1 MNNQDKEKNFI
12 SAVVYLGPE
21 EEDVQGFFAELVNRL
36 EEHFAQYE
44 LVVVDDCAPAGA
56 LERLRTFATGMA
68 KPLTILHMSLRQG
81 VEQCMNAGLDISIGD
96 YVYEFDHPGMNWD
109 SALIWEAYR
118 KAMEGNDIV
127 NVCPARISGPSQL
140 FYRLFNRYSG
150 SAYRLRT
157 EAFRLVSRRAINKVH
172 AVSAYLPYRKAAYAA
187 SGLRMG
193 TLEYSGKADHTRD
206 LDLAINSLL
215 LYTSAGYRIS
225 FGITLVMFVLA
236 LAELLY
242 TLGITVAGHPVEG
255 WTTTMFVITCG
266 FSGLFAI
273 MTLVV
278 KYLSLILNAV
288 FKKQQYF
295 VESIEK
301 IQK

>member
-1 MNNQDKEKNFI
+1 MNNQEKEKNFV
-12 SAVVYLGPE
+12 SAVVYLGQGGG
-21 EEDVQGFFAELVNRL
+21 DVQGFFTELSARL
-36 EEHFAQYE
+36 EEHFVQYE
-44 LVVVDDCAPAGA
+44 LVVVNDCAPASA
-56 LERLRTFATGMA
+56 LERLREFAAQMA

-96 YVYEFDHPGMNWD
+96 YVYEFDDIGMNWD
-109 SALIWEAYR
+109 SSLIWEAYR

-127 NVCPARISGPSQL
+127 NVCPSRCGGRSRL
-140 FYRLFNRYSG
+140 FYWLFNQYSG

-157 EAFRLVSRRAINKVH
+157 EAFRLVSRRAVNKVH
-172 AVSAYLPYRKAAYAA
+172 AISSYLPYRKAAYAA
-187 SGLRMG
+187 SGLKMG
-193 TLEYSGKADHTRD
+193 TLEYQGQEAHFQD
-206 LDLAINSLL
+206 LNLGINSLL
-215 LYTSAGYRIS
+215 LYTAAGYRIS
-225 FGITLVMFVLA
+225 FGITLAMLLLA
-236 LAELLY
+236 LAELVY
-242 TLGITVAGHPVEG
+242 TLAVTVAGHPIEG

-278 KYLSLILNAV
+278 KYLSLILDAV

>member
-1 MNNQDKEKNFI
+1 MNNQEKEKNFV

-21 EEDVQGFFAELVNRL
+21 GGDVQGFFTELSDRL

-44 LVVVDDCAPAGA
+44 LVVVNDCAPASA
-56 LERLRTFATGMA
+56 LERLREFAAQMT

-96 YVYEFDHPGMNWD
+96 YVYEFDDIRMNWD
-109 SALIWEAYR
+109 SSLIWEAYR

-127 NVCPARISGPSQL
+127 NVCPSRSGGRSRL

-157 EAFRLVSRRAINKVH
+157 EAFRLVSRRAVNKVH

-187 SGLRMG
+187 SGLKMG
-193 TLEYSGKADHTRD
+193 TLEYQGQAVHFQD
-206 LDLAINSLL
+206 LDLGVNSLL
-215 LYTSAGYRIS
+215 LYTTAGYRIS
-225 FGITLVMFVLA
+225 FGITLAMLVLA
-236 LAELLY
+236 LAELVY
-242 TLGITVAGHPVEG
+242 TLAVTVAGHPIEG

-278 KYLSLILNAV
+278 KYLSLILDTV

>member
-12 SAVVYLGPE
+12 SAVVYLGQE
-21 EEDVQGFFAELVNRL
+21 TGDVQGFFTELTARL

-44 LVVVDDCAPAGA
+44 LVVVEDCAPAQA
-56 LERLRTFATGMA
+56 LELLREFAA
-68 KPLTILHMSLRQG
+68 RQPKPLTILHMSLRQG

-96 YVYEFDHPGMNWD
+96 YVYEFDSTKMNWD
-109 SALIWEAYR
+109 SSLIWGAYR

-127 NVCPARISGPSQL
+127 NVCPSRSGGMSRL
-140 FYRLFNRYSG
+140 FYTLFNRYSG
-150 SAYRLRT
+150 SAYSLRT

-172 AVSAYLPYRKAAYAA
+172 AVSTYLPYRKAAYAA
-187 SGLRMG
+187 SGLKMG
-193 TLEYSGKADHTRD
+193 TLEYEGQAGQTRD
-206 LDLAINSLL
+206 FDLGLNSLL
-215 LYTSAGYRIS
+215 LYTTAGYRVS
-225 FGITLVMFVLA
+225 FGITLTMLVLA
-236 LAELLY
+236 LVELIY
-242 TLGITVAGHPVEG
+242 TLAVTVAGHPIEG

-278 KYLSLILNAV
+278 KYLSLILDTV